1 MYGNVIS
8 VWGVTDT
15 LFQSSQIFMIAQKL
29 RAEISRIG
37 ARKVGLLG
45 YTKYKLRSLRLH
57 LSYLSSALL
66 YQSQEKRCIHPQKYY
81 HLKLKF

>member
-37 ARKVGLLG
+37 DRKVGLLG
-45 YTKYKLRSLRLH
+45 YTKYKLRKSPATPILSL
-57 LSYLSSALL
+57 LSITLSITGKEMYTSTKVL
-66 YQSQEKRCIHPQKYY
+66 SP
-81 HLKLKF
+81 